1 MCLHYRNAIMSYI
14 AYKQV
19 IISDVRLVYRTR
31 IKASDIIQVKCSK
44 DVFDIFMENW
54 NQDSIEHIQECKLML
69 LTWSSKVLTI
79 KKFKKKATL
88 I

>member
-1 MCLHYRNAIMSYI
+1 MSYI

-54 NQDSIEHIQECKLML
+54 KQDSIEHIQECKLML
-69 LTWSSKVLTI
+69 LT
-79 KKFKKKATL
+79 
-88 I
+88 

>member
-1 MCLHYRNAIMSYI
+1 MSYI